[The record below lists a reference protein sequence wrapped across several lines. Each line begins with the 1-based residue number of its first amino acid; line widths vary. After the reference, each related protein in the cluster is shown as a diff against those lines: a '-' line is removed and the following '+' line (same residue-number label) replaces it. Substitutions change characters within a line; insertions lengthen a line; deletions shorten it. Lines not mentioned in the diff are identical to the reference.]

1 MKTRKGSGTKIQG
14 NKCAALHCR
23 LKKKVNEKTRAKT
36 NSTDNVKVVCDT
48 WQDDNGKMLID
59 YKQEE
64 IKIGMFESTKLHK
77 IVETTAR
84 LDYVMHD
91 MKT

>member
-1 MKTRKGSGTKIQG
+1 M
-14 NKCAALHCR
+14 HCR

-36 NSTDNVKVVCDT
+36 NSTHNVKVVCVT
-48 WQDDNGKMLID
+48 CQDDNGKMIID

-64 IKIGMFESTKLHK
+64 IKIGMFEGTKLHK
-77 IVETTAR
+77 FIETTAG